1 MEEETEQDSE
11 GKTSSCSLVKTH
23 RPSEGTLQA

>member
-11 GKTSSCSLVKTH
+11 GKTSSGFLVQTH
-23 RPSEGTLQA
+23 RPSEGTLQV